1 MRINRS
7 MDVVLLL
14 LRVMFGGGMLYA
26 HGWPKLMR
34 LLGDD
39 PISFSDPFGVGPA
52 ASLGLAVFA
61 EFLCSLL
68 IIFGLFTRWAAI
80 PLIIT
85 MVVAVFYVHVGDPFS
100 KMEKGLMYLVP
111 FICLLVAG
119 GGWYS
124 LDAQIRKV

>member
-14 LRVMFGGGMLYA
+14 LRVMFGGGMLYG

-39 PISFSDPFGVGPA
+39 PISFADPLGIGPA

-61 EFLCSLL
+61 EFACSIL
-68 IIFGLFTRWAAI
+68 IILGLFTRWAAI

-85 MVVAVFYVHVGDPFS
+85 MVVAVFYVHVADPFS

-124 LDAQIRKV
+124 LDAQIRKR